1 MSINPIKKVN
11 KIYGYVRVSTDEQ
24 AAHGIS
30 LETQKKEISEFVKG
44 KYHCEVDAFFE
55 DDGYSGKIPVIVNGE
70 ANPERPGMAD
80 LLNNLEEYDVVI
92 TTRLDRLSRSTND
105 LLGLIPYFQEVYMTL
120 FFCEQFGDVPVV
132 YPKPTS
138 EAGLKARFD
147 MGDMANKIMLMV
159 LSAVAEMEFE
169 NTKKKF
175 AEGKISWA
183 QRGYAIGGSAPFGF
197 RFEEEK
203 MKNGNRVKTRKKL
216 VEVPKEQDVLKTIR
230 NCVKR
235 GLGARRI
242 ARQIQNT
249 HPEFPDF
256 HYRKV
261 ERILQRK
268 HQGLH
273 LSN

>member
-132 YPKPTS
+132 YPKPSS

-159 LSAVAEMEFE
+159 LSAVAEIEHGMI
-169 NTKKKF
+169 KDRLGD
-175 AEGKISWA
+175 GKIEWA
-183 QRGYAIGGSAPFGF
+183 ERGYAIGGSIPFGF
-197 RFEEEK
+197 KAEK
-203 MKNGNRVKTRKKL
+203 QRVGEGKSARTRTKL
-216 VEVPKEQDVLKTIR
+216 VRDPETYPIYLSILRLK
-230 NCVKR
+230 KR
-235 GLGARRI
+235 GMGPRRI
-242 ARQIQNT
+242 ANQINSLYKGA
-249 HPEFPDF
+249 DMN
-256 HYRKV
+256 YSRVRK
-261 ERILQRK
+261 ILDRK
-268 HQGLH
+268 FQGLPEVA
-273 LSN
+273 

>member
-1 MSINPIKKVN
+1 MCSPKKQIHN
-11 KIYGYVRVSTDEQ
+11 IYGYCRVSTTEQ
-24 AAHGIS
+24 AENGIS
-30 LETQKKEISEFVKG
+30 IETQKEFISEFVREK
-44 KYHCEVDAFFE
+44 F
-55 DDGYSGKIPVIVNGE
+55 
-70 ANPERPGMAD
+70 
-80 LLNNLEEYDVVI
+80 NLEVTQWFIDAGVSGTVPILERDQCRAMTDVIDEHDVVI
-92 TTRLDRLSRSTND
+92 ATRIDRLSRSCKD
-105 LLGLIPYFQEVYMTL
+105 LLATIPKLEESGITL
-120 FFCEQFGDVPVV
+120 YLCEQFGDMPVV
-132 YPKPTS
+132 YP
-138 EAGLKARFD
+138 ADLKAKGLNSKYD
-147 MGDMANKIMLMV
+147 MNTLVNKIMLMV

-273 LSN
+273 LSH

>member
-80 LLNNLEEYDVVI
+80 LLNNLEEYDVV
-92 TTRLDRLSRSTND
+92 TPTRLDRLSRSTND

-159 LSAVAEMEFE
+159 LSAVAEIEHGTIKDRFSSG
-169 NTKKKF
+169 KLDW
-175 AEGKISWA
+175 AE
-183 QRGYAIGGSAPFGF
+183 RGYAIGGAAPFGF
-197 RFEEEK
+197 KKEAEYHGNSKRRYKLVPDPETHHIYQHIIK
-203 MKNGNRVKTRKKL
+203 MAKRKNGKSMQKIADEINSTYPGQNMYKQKISRIVNRKY
-216 VEVPKEQDVLKTIR
+216 Q
-230 NCVKR
+230 
-235 GLGARRI
+235 GI
-242 ARQIQNT
+242 AA
-249 HPEFPDF
+249 
-256 HYRKV
+256 
-261 ERILQRK
+261 
-268 HQGLH
+268 
-273 LSN
+273 